1 MLRTLR
7 YRPPMTSSSTVTIG
21 EFFSTVHQLTPESVR
36 AFSLAM
42 GDANPLHLDA
52 EVAARSRYGQLIAS
66 GTHTGALLMGLTASH
81 FSKRTSVVGVGFDL
95 AFKRPVFATSRVTIA
110 WTVTGVRPYRAGPGQ
125 LVTLSGAVR
134 DEEDNACVEGTGTVL
149 VGFDA

>member
-1 MLRTLR
+1 
-7 YRPPMTSSSTVTIG
+7 MTTPITPVEVG
-21 EFFSTVHQLTPESVR
+21 ESFATVHQFTPDGVR

-42 GDANPLHLDA
+42 GDTNPLHLDA
-52 EVAARSRYGQLIAS
+52 EFAARSRYGQLIAS

-110 WTVTGVRPYRAGPGQ
+110 WTVTHVKPHRGGPGQ
-125 LVTLSGAVR
+125 MVTLTGAVR
-134 DEEDNACVEGTGTVL
+134 DEAGHACVEATGTVL
-149 VGFDA
+149 VGLAD